1 MAIPAAFQSLHRR
14 RTTKSSAGS
23 FDANST
29 IWEDEGYWYKLDLR
43 RNTRARSIFAGL
55 ASLLY
60 LLSWI
65 FLMLVGSTSYA
76 HLILTVG

>member
-1 MAIPAAFQSLHRR
+1 MAITVPFQSLHRR

-29 IWEDEGYWYKLDLR
+29 IWEDDGYWYKLDLR

-55 ASLLY
+55 ASFLY

-65 FLMLVGSTSYA
+65 FLMLVSSTWPC
-76 HLILTVG
+76 LI

>member
-1 MAIPAAFQSLHRR
+1 MAIPIPLQSLHRR
-14 RTTKSSAGS
+14 RTTKGSASSV
-23 FDANST
+23 DANST
-29 IWEDEGYWYKLDLR
+29 IWEDEGHWYKLDLR

-65 FLMLVGSTSYA
+65 FLMLVS
-76 HLILTVG
+76 LTPVSFYY

>member
-1 MAIPAAFQSLHRR
+1 MAIPAPFQSLHRR
-14 RTTKSSAGS
+14 RTTKSSAAS
-23 FDANST
+23 LDANST
-29 IWEDEGYWYKLDLR
+29 IWEDDSYWYKLDLR

-65 FLMLVGSTSYA
+65 FLMLVSSTCS
-76 HLILTVG
+76 LLVLTPG